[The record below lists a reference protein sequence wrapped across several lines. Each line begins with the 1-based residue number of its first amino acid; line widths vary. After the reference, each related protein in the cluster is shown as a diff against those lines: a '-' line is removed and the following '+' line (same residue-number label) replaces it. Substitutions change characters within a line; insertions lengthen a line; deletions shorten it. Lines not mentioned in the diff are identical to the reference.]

1 MKKRLIS
8 LLLTLVMLVS
18 LCSAI
23 TVSASADAQVATV
36 TLASGD
42 TVLGICQKYGIDYYT
57 YKNLIMTLNGFT
69 NESQFK
75 TLSVG
80 AKVVLPV
87 SNTAAAALS
96 NGTATS
102 VGTATTVAA
111 TTTVGTTTG
120 TVSSLPSGDRVA
132 YYLVTYTVQSGDTL
146 TGIYSSI
153 GLSYKTYQ
161 NEIVKLNKLRNINS
175 IQIGKTLILPVTTP
189 GISGTSYTTVMAHTM
204 LSGESAYNIV
214 CSDYGLN
221 YNGVEA
227 MLKSLNNRDDL
238 GSFRAGETLYIP
250 VAGVVSANTTVSGG
264 TSSTTGTVNS
274 SAYYNLVTQTA
285 TNGSFDLQVGGKSV
299 KTATPGQTVSVVAT
313 PDNGY
318 AVESIKV
325 VKVGDASTSVA
336 VSGTSFVMPSY
347 SVTVSATFAKAKESK
362 ITLADVSNGNISIM
376 VNNSVV
382 SSASAGAQVTVKAT
396 PATGFML
403 DYVRVT
409 YNDNRDTIAVENNK
423 FTMPTFPV
431 TVSAAFKLD
440 PDYDISKG
448 NAIYFEADNAVITA
462 KVGTAEVTSAKPG
475 DRVTLTVTP
484 DADYVLESIKVYRDD
499 FKKTVNLEKMSFTM
513 PEEGAVT
520 VVAVVKPTSS
530 AEFALSKVDN
540 PDGTIKFLV
549 DGKEVTSAKAGEKV
563 TISGSSSKSYYN
575 YRSTAYETG
584 NSSNSILVSED
595 NTFTMPAFPV
605 TVNVKF
611 YVYHNIVID
620 GSNGT
625 YGSYNVTAV
634 INGMS
639 VSRCGAG
646 VELKVGVWGIKSGW
660 AQGNIILTYADG
672 SSYTL
677 VDTNKFIMPDC
688 DVRVRVDFQPSVKLV
703 AHSIGDDTEVYTK
716 WGNTY
721 TVLGK
726 TLNDKSCSPLEI
738 TAGVNNKITV
748 TGKAAVGYRLKNV
761 FYRINNK
768 QGDDWQ
774 INANRISDTQFQFQ
788 MPSKTPDGSKLTRV
802 DVFVTFE
809 AIPNYSLTV
818 LYADSNKTGGRLDL
832 MTSLGYTDRVAE
844 GSSVWVRP
852 YPADGYRFVADN
864 LVVTDGL
871 GNDITFNSYSNT
883 FTMPASNVIIDA
895 SKCFVEEEHRIFI
908 NNNWEFDG
916 SVVSLKVA
924 VGDTVYNDTPT
935 TKHTWVVDEAYS
947 EVSVVVDKKGS
958 ELRFT
963 EGTVVTVTHE
973 AKSGSY
979 IEKLVVMTD
988 AGENVAYSSAGNGK
1002 FSFVMP
1008 LSDVIIIPVVSTDYY
1023 SIAPVEAAY
1032 GSFEIARQAKF
1043 GTGAEIKSI
1052 KTDAGYNISR
1062 FVVTYTDVNGIER
1075 TEYVTRNDDGKYVVN
1090 PAYMPKTDV
1099 KVEAEFTALKSG
1111 LQISYEFGSASLSE
1125 TNSYKVDLYVDET
1138 RLNIERGEIKAGKKD
1153 IDTVPAGVQAGKTV
1167 RIVEDTNNKDKRFE
1181 IDNVWVTYGADSTAI
1196 QPEYK
1201 NGQFYFTMPYVD
1213 SAESCVIHV
1222 HYALSDASTYKLYAS
1237 GYRTRIQINEGKSS
1251 VTTVSATITTGESVS
1266 VTVWPADDDYTLAA
1280 DTKATVSFTDADGVE
1295 QNKSIEPSE
1304 VVREDPEDDTSA
1316 VTSLTYTFGNNSSDL
1331 AITATPK
1338 SDVEFGIYA
1347 TSTAKYKLTGSVTPD
1362 EEKYGKIKF
1371 YDASG
1376 SEITEANSGT
1386 EVTVK
1391 GKAFGYEESASWRL
1405 DSATFNGTT
1414 AKNIS
1419 YENFSYDGTYGYLN
1433 SYDFAFTFTMPE
1445 ELVEVKAS
1453 YKETKPHTVTNGSD
1467 ENLKLEL
1474 NLGSGSLWDI
1484 SSGYTYAFSGQTI
1497 QLTPN
1502 EVEGFTIKGVY
1513 ANGYPV
1519 TKNSAGLYVY
1529 TMPDENVTFSVD
1541 YTRNP
1546 LKLTF
1551 DKANSSSD
1559 VIVNFYSDEK
1569 CENEI
1574 FQVAAG
1580 EKVYVKA
1587 TVTDAAAKKDKKISD
1602 IKWTISSDS
1611 KNERVVSNEGM
1622 PANVW
1627 FFTADKY
1634 KTGEIKVKVKSALR
1648 QYGVIFNTTVD
1659 DISKEISGDDLWLT
1673 TDAKWEKKLGSRHV
1687 TWENTTFYFT
1697 YDYDKYQCLSFTAT
1711 YTDKDGK
1718 TVDAKV
1724 DPNKNSITFDKNKIK
1739 ADSYITVNAKFK
1751 DVSSISTTSLT
1762 ADTPAVYS
1770 LPIPDEASASAVT
1783 PTVPAA
1789 DSSTVPTPDVASSDS
1804 EGGLTVGD

>member
-18 LCSAI
+18 MCSAI

-75 TLSVG
+75 SLSVG

-96 NGTATS
+96 KGTAAS
-102 VGTATTVAA
+102 VGTAGTTVAA
-111 TTTVGTTTG
+111 GTTVGTTTG

-175 IQIGKTLILPVTTP
+175 IQVGKTLILPVTTP

-204 LSGESAYNIV
+204 LNGESAYNIV

-221 YNGVEA
+221 YNSVEA
-227 MLKSLNNRDDL
+227 MLKSLNNRDNL
-238 GSFRAGETLYIP
+238 GAFRAGETLYIP

-264 TSSTTGTVNS
+264 ASSTTGTVNS

-299 KTATPGQTVSVVAT
+299 KTAMPGQTVSVVAT

-362 ITLADVSNGNISIM
+362 ITLADVSNGNISLM

-403 DYVRVT
+403 DHVRVT

-431 TVSAAFKLD
+431 TVSATFKLD

-448 NAIYFEADNAVITA
+448 NAIYFETENAKISA
-462 KVGTAEVTSAKPG
+462 KVGTTEVTAAKPG

-484 DADYVLESIKVYRDD
+484 DEDYVLESVKVYRDD

-513 PEEGAVT
+513 PAEGAVT

-549 DGKEVTSAKAGEKV
+549 DGKEVTSAKAGQKV

-611 YVYHNIVID
+611 YVYHNIIID

-726 TLNDKSCSPLEI
+726 TLNDKSNSPLSL

-748 TGKAAVGYRLKNV
+748 TGKAAVGYRLQNV

-768 QGDDWQ
+768 QGENWQ

-809 AIPNYSLTV
+809 AIPNYSVTV
-818 LYADSNKTGGRLDL
+818 NYGTDTPNGRLDL
-832 MTSLGYTDRVAE
+832 MTSLGYADHVAE
-844 GSSVWVRP
+844 NSSVWVRP
-852 YPADGYRFVADN
+852 YPADGFRFVADN
-864 LVVTDGL
+864 LVITDTVGHK
-871 GNDITFNSYSNT
+871 ITFNSYSNT
-883 FTMPASNVIIDA
+883 FTMPAANVIIDA
-895 SKCFVEEEHRIFI
+895 SACFVEEQHRIFLY
-908 NNNWEFDG
+908 NNWEVDG
-916 SVVSLKVA
+916 SVISLKVA
-924 VGDTVYNDTPT
+924 EGDVVYNDTPARDM
-935 TKHTWVVDEAYS
+935 WIDEAYS
-947 EVSVVVDKKGS
+947 NLSVIIDKKGN

-973 AKSGSY
+973 AKAGSF
-979 IEKLVVMTD
+979 IEKLDIKTSSGADVP
-988 AGENVAYSSAGNGK
+988 YSSLGNGK

-1008 LSDVIIIPVVSTDYY
+1008 LADVVILPVVSNDYY
-1023 SIAPVEAAY
+1023 SIAPEEAAY

-1043 GTGAEIKSI
+1043 GTGAEIKSV

-1062 FVVTYTDVNGIER
+1062 FVVTYTDVNGIDR
-1075 TEYVTRNDDGKYVVN
+1075 TEYVMRNEDGKYIVN
-1090 PAYMPKTDV
+1090 PAYMPKTAV
-1099 KVEAEFTALKSG
+1099 KVEAEFTAMKSG

-1138 RLNIERGEIKAGKKD
+1138 KLDITRGAISAGKKD

-1181 IDNVWVTYGADSTAI
+1181 IDNVWVTYGKDDTAI
-1196 QPEYK
+1196 DPKYT
-1201 NGQFYFTMPYVD
+1201 NGQYFFDMPYVD

-1222 HYALSDASTYKLYAS
+1222 HYALADSATYKVNAS
-1237 GYRTRIQINEGKSS
+1237 GYYARLSINGGKSS
-1251 VTTVSATITTGESVS
+1251 VAPISASIATGEL
-1266 VTVWPADDDYTLAA
+1266 VTVTVEPTTDYTLSA
-1280 DTKATVSFTDADGVE
+1280 DTRATVRFTDADGVE
-1295 QNKSIEPSE
+1295 QNCSLEPSTVTYE
-1304 VVREDPEDDTSA
+1304 NPEYATSA
-1316 VTSLTYTFGNNSSDL
+1316 VTKLTYTFGNNSSTL

-1338 SDVEFGIYA
+1338 SDVEFLVNA
-1347 TSTAKYKLTGSVTPD
+1347 TSSAEYELIGSVSPD
-1362 EEKYGKIKF
+1362 EEKYGDIEF
-1371 YDASG
+1371 YDAD
-1376 SEITEANSGT
+1376 ENPITDRKAHAGEKI
-1386 EVTVK
+1386 TVK
-1391 GKAFGYEESASWRL
+1391 GIRAKDNWGLMSL
-1405 DSATFNGTT
+1405 QLNGTFVEYT
-1414 AKNIS
+1414 EYSAFIDGAEVMKYS
-1419 YENFSYDGTYGYLN
+1419 Y
-1433 SYDFAFTFTMPE
+1433 TFTMPE
-1445 ELVEVKAS
+1445 DKVVIVAS
-1453 YKETKPHTVTNGSD
+1453 YGEMKSYTVTNSTPDNLQLKYNSITGDSIEIPSD
-1467 ENLKLEL
+1467 SKILSGTKIEL
-1474 NLGSGSLWDI
+1474 VPKEID
-1484 SSGYTYAFSGQTI
+1484 
-1497 QLTPN
+1497 
-1502 EVEGFTIKGVY
+1502 GFTISGVY
-1513 ANGYPV
+1513 AAFLGTKYPIAP
-1519 TKNSAGLYVY
+1519 NSAGQYIFTIGSSDV
-1529 TMPDENVTFSVD
+1529 EFSVE
-1541 YTRNP
+1541 YTREP

-1551 DKANSSSD
+1551 DKANSSTD
-1559 VIVNFYSDEK
+1559 VNVKFYSDKE

-1574 FQVAAG
+1574 YQIPAG
-1580 EKVYVKA
+1580 NVVYVKA
-1587 TVTDAAAKKDKKISD
+1587 TVTDAAKKNDRVISD
-1602 IKWTISSDS
+1602 IKWTISTDS
-1611 KNERVVSNEGM
+1611 KNERKVATEAV
-1622 PANVW
+1622 NVW
-1627 FFTADKY
+1627 YFTTDAD

-1648 QYGVIFNTTVD
+1648 PYNVKFECTVD
-1659 DISKEISGDDLWLT
+1659 SAAVSIPAEDIWLT
-1673 TDAKWEKKLGSRHV
+1673 SDAKWEKKLGTSYV
-1687 TWENTTFYFT
+1687 TWANPTFYFT
-1697 YDYDKYQCLSFTAT
+1697 YDHEKYQCLSFTAT
-1711 YTDKDGK
+1711 YTDKDDK
-1718 TVDAKV
+1718 TVEAKV
-1724 DPNKNSITFDKNKIK
+1724 DQAKNSISFDKTKIK
-1739 ADSYITVNAKFK
+1739 AGSDIIVKANFK
-1751 DVSSISTTSLT
+1751 SVAAPVTT
-1762 ADTPAVYS
+1762 ADTSASAPAAFA
-1770 LPIPDEASASAVT
+1770 LPLPDEASASTVTSTVT
-1783 PTVPAA
+1783 PTVPVTDPATISTPEAA
-1789 DSSTVPTPDVASSDS
+1789 SS
-1804 EGGLTVGD
+1804 EGGLTVGG